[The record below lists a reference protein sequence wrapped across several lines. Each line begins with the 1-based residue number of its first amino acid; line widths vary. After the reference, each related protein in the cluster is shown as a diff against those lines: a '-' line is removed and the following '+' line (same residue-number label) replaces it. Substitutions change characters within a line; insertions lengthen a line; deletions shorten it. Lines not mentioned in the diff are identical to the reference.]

1 MSNTIYLY
9 VPWPYIRADF
19 GHVSHNQRWFIQHP
33 IQFHSK
39 LKGEWLGE
47 PQEVVTRKVEK
58 KARSSLISFCE
69 SATRSQSEMLTAA
82 CVYEAEK
89 FALPRRN
96 VSSILDVLSKRHS
109 YLKSPQVCSDVLA
122 LGRDLNVVVL
132 PFFFCQKF
140 VPTVLQIKLSL

>member
-1 MSNTIYLY
+1 MFLGHILEQTLGTSPTTSDGLSN
-9 VPWPYIRADF
+9 
-19 GHVSHNQRWFIQHP
+19 NP

-69 SATRSQSEMLTAA
+69 SATHSQSEMLTAA

-96 VSSILDVLSKRHS
+96 VSSILYIFS
-109 YLKSPQVCSDVLA
+109 YMYRRRGTL
-122 LGRDLNVVVL
+122 
-132 PFFFCQKF
+132 
-140 VPTVLQIKLSL
+140 T